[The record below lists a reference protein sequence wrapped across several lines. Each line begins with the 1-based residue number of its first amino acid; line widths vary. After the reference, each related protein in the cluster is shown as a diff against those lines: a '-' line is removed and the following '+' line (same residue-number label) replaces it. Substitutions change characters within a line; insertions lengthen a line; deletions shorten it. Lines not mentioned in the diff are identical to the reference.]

1 MPSARKF
8 EAGATVKS
16 LQWQKYSYKRLIY
29 DLVLTT
35 ILLFIYDLFGGLLVI
50 CHDNFEVHYPA
61 AGTPLPWSAWELA
74 GMAAWLWS
82 RSGLHR
88 SWDLRLFEL
97 DVLES
102 IELQQFVLMLRNGQ
116 PAGYLSWGH
125 LSDEAEVAYI
135 VNPHSLRREDK
146 RSGAHLWLL
155 NWAAPAGGTDVF
167 AHVLRRQLF
176 HSSVAHMLR
185 VKPGRQDLGR
195 IVSGRGVRVSRQ
207 DYMSEVLR
215 MHRSFEQ
222 AQRLRS
228 GLAPQ
233 YIGGVP

>member
-1 MPSARKF
+1 MIR
-8 EAGATVKS
+8 
-16 LQWQKYSYKRLIY
+16 
-29 DLVLTT
+29 
-35 ILLFIYDLFGGLLVI
+35 
-50 CHDNFEVHYPA
+50 HDGFEVHYPA
-61 AGTPLPWSAWELA
+61 EGAALPWSAWELA

-82 RSGLHR
+82 RSRLHR
-88 SWDLRLFEL
+88 SWDLRLFEM
-97 DVLES
+97 DVLQS
-102 IELQQFVLMLRNGQ
+102 VELRQFVLMTRNSQ

-125 LSDEAEVAYI
+125 LSDAAEVSYI

-155 NWAAPAGGTDVF
+155 NWAAPDGGTDTF
-167 AHVLRRQLF
+167 AQVLRRHLF

-195 IVSGRGVRVSRQ
+195 IVSGRGARVSRQ
-207 DYMSEVLR
+207 EYLREVLR
-215 MHRSFEQ
+215 MHRNFEQ

-233 YIGGVP
+233 HTGGLS

>member
-1 MPSARKF
+1 MKILHRGF
-8 EAGATVKS
+8 EIHWPTAHQA
-16 LQWQKYSYKRLIY
+16 I
-29 DLVLTT
+29 
-35 ILLFIYDLFGGLLVI
+35 
-50 CHDNFEVHYPA
+50 A
-61 AGTPLPWSAWELA
+61 WSAWEVA

-88 SWDLRLFEL
+88 SWDLRLFEQ

-102 IELQQFVLMLRNGQ
+102 IELQQFVLMLRDKQ

-135 VNPHSLRREDK
+135 VNPHSLRREDT

-155 NWAAPAGGTDVF
+155 NWAAPDGGTDIF
-167 AHVLRRQLF
+167 AQLLRRHLF

-185 VKPGRQDLGR
+185 VKPGDRDLGR

-207 DYMSEVLR
+207 DYVREVLR
-215 MHRSFEQ
+215 MHRNFEQ

-228 GLAPQ
+228 SLAPQ
-233 YIGGVP
+233 SISSPT